1 LTYALVLREAG
12 VDLARLE
19 ALARRLAD
27 TLRSGDLVLF
37 YGPLGAGKTT
47 MIRAMARALGVT
59 DPVRSPSFTI
69 ANIYA
74 GPLTVNHLDL
84 YRLDEIDEE
93 DALALEEYVSPGSV
107 TLVEWPEAGEGR
119 LGRPTWV
126 VRLEH
131 ESVTTRSLRLESA
144 DSHAV
149 ARWEGARSAEEPT
162 PSATPPE
169 PSPRGSADADRK
181 SGGAVH

>member
-1 LTYALVLREAG
+1 MTMFVELREQG
-12 VDLARLE
+12 VTLERLQSVGARLARC
-19 ALARRLAD
+19 
-27 TLRSGDLVLF
+27 LRPGDVVLF

-74 GPLTVNHLDL
+74 APITVNHLDL
-84 YRLDEIDEE
+84 YRLDDIRDE
-93 DALALEEYVSPGSV
+93 DSLGLEEYVSEDAV
-107 TLVEWPEAGEGR
+107 TLVEWPEAGVDR

-131 ESVTTRSLRLESA
+131 ETVDTRVLTLESEDPDA
-144 DSHAV
+144 
-149 ARWEGARSAEEPT
+149 ARRWAEAGASAQAA
-162 PSATPPE
+162 SALE
-169 PSPRGSADADRK
+169 RVS
-181 SGGAVH
+181 SGPGCIE